1 MEITRISIQKVE
13 KENSRVLA
21 YADIELDNCLKI
33 NGIRIIKGDTRIF
46 AAMPN
51 KKTID
56 GKFIDYVHPTNEE
69 LRKKIDKE
77 LEEAYNKES

>member
-51 KKTID
+51 KKTTD